1 MRPTDL
7 EVAALL
13 LRASWQVQGVGFQ
26 LSANEREEMA
36 HRMRELAHDLLP
48 APAPASYETTPTKT
62 GRGDWTG
69 D

>member
-13 LRASWQVQGVGFQ
+13 LGASWQVQGVGFQ